1 MAFSRNNIELMAPA
15 GDFESLMAAIQG
27 GANAVYFGVGKLNMR
42 SGSAKNFT
50 AEDLPEVS
58 SICREAG
65 VKAYLTLNIVLY
77 DKELELVEDLVKKAK
92 EAQISAIIAA
102 DPAAISIICKNGVPL
117 HLSTQANISNVESV
131 RFYAKFADVMVLAR
145 ELGLEQIA
153 DICQTIEN
161 QQIVG
166 PSGKLVS
173 IETFVHGALCMAISG
188 KCYLSLHQS
197 SKSANRGACRQICR
211 RGYEVTD
218 RESGEKLLVDHE
230 YIMSPKDLNTLPF
243 LDKIVEAGVKILKIE
258 GRGRSPEYVKSV
270 ASAYHHALL
279 AIEDGSFNDKHIE
292 KAEKKLKSVFN
303 RGFWDGYYLGANLG
317 AWSGTYGSS
326 ATKRKV
332 YVGKGMNYF
341 SKIGVA
347 EFLVESGTLVV
358 GDEIII
364 TGPTTGVVEGTVQEI
379 RVELQNVDKAQKG
392 VFCSIPV
399 STKIRRADKLYKIVE
414 VSKPAT

>member
-1 MAFSRNNIELMAPA
+1 
-15 GDFESLMAAIQG
+15 
-27 GANAVYFGVGKLNMR
+27 
-42 SGSAKNFT
+42 
-50 AEDLPEVS
+50 
-58 SICREAG
+58 
-65 VKAYLTLNIVLY
+65 
-77 DKELELVEDLVKKAK
+77 
-92 EAQISAIIAA
+92 
-102 DPAAISIICKNGVPL
+102 
-117 HLSTQANISNVESV
+117 
-131 RFYAKFADVMVLAR
+131 
-145 ELGLEQIA
+145 
-153 DICQTIEN
+153 
-161 QQIVG
+161 
-166 PSGKLVS
+166 
-173 IETFVHGALCMAISG
+173 
-188 KCYLSLHQS
+188 
-197 SKSANRGACRQICR
+197 
-211 RGYEVTD
+211 
-218 RESGEKLLVDHE
+218 
-230 YIMSPKDLNTLPF
+230 MSPKDLNTLPF